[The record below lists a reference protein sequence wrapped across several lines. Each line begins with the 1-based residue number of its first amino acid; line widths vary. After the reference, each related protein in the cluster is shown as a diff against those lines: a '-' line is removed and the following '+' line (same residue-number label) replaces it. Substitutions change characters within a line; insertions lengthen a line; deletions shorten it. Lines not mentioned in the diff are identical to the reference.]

1 MRKLYMIV
9 EYGYK
14 TWEDFLEDHARG
26 SLPDIFN
33 RAGSMTPIISVGVF
47 EDPLEAYEKAFEI
60 AREECILCE
69 AKPPFSWGAFCK
81 TVVVTYEDS
90 DEVTVLQLEEIE
102 LHEKP
107 ETVKRY
113 VPKTRVEF
121 G

>member
-9 EYGYK
+9 EYDYE

-26 SLPDIFN
+26 SLPDVFN
-33 RAGSMTPIISVGVF
+33 RAESMTPIISVGVF
-47 EDPLEAYEKAFEI
+47 EDPLEAYKKAFEI
-60 AREECILCE
+60 AREEGWGRE

-81 TVVVTYEDS
+81 TVVVTYEDG
-90 DEVTVLQLEEIE
+90 DEVVVFHLEEIE